1 MLKRLNKG
9 KNQCWPN
16 MNIRTTSRRD
26 ITNLWS
32 LYLNE
37 PSTPVCF
44 TYGGSERPMQYQRL
58 GKHDTLMQCWASL
71 ADGGPALSQPWFNV
85 PCLLGRDLA
94 T

>member
-1 MLKRLNKG
+1 MG
-9 KNQCWPN
+9 QYI
-16 MNIRTTSRRD
+16 MFAG
-26 ITNLWS
+26 
-32 LYLNE
+32 LNE

-44 TYGGSERPMQYQRL
+44 TYGGSERPMQYQRP
-58 GKHDTLMQCWASL
+58 GKHDTLKQCWASL

>member
-1 MLKRLNKG
+1 MLVHRLRR
-9 KNQCWPN
+9 WPN
-16 MNIRTTSRRD
+16 IEPTMGQCIVFAG
-26 ITNLWS
+26 
-32 LYLNE
+32 LNE

-44 TYGGSERPMQYQRL
+44 TYGGSERPMQYQRP
-58 GKHDTLMQCWASL
+58 GKHDTLEQCWASL